1 MLEAREV
8 VLCLR
13 MGAKGEELD
22 ARGAIVEK
30 GTEKRRLL
38 LGKTLDIGGELWV
51 QLVLLPW
58 EVFAGRTDA
67 CRCPCKAFF
76 DGEVEEKD
84 GVRTLEALFE
94 RAQVVAV
101 DYPALAGENLCQTR
115 IERIPFDMVAIWEV
129 PHHIQIHKRKAQ
141 LVVQRA
147 CEGALAG
154 AGTAYD
160 KGA

>member
-1 MLEAREV
+1 MPLP
-8 VLCLR
+8 LQGILR
-13 MGAKGEELD
+13 
-22 ARGAIVEK
+22 RG
-30 GTEKRRLL
+30 GR
-38 LGKTLDIGGELWV
+38 GK
-51 QLVLLPW
+51 
-58 EVFAGRTDA
+58 
-67 CRCPCKAFF
+67 
-76 DGEVEEKD
+76 KD

-147 CEGALAG
+147 CEGARAG